1 MAINSCV
8 LLGRITHDLELKQT
22 PSGVSVL
29 SFSVAVERN
38 FVKQG
43 EERQADF
50 IDCVAWRQTAEFISK
65 FFGKGR
71 MIALEGE
78 IQTRT
83 YQDKDGNNRK
93 ATEIVVSQAS
103 FTGEKKEDNN
113 GYANNSA
120 PAPAGTPPIPTER
133 LDGFEQGLADDSGV
147 PF

>member
-1 MAINSCV
+1 MLNRAIIM
-8 LLGRITHDLELKQT
+8 GRITHDLELKQT

-103 FTGEKKEDNN
+103 FTGEKKE
-113 GYANNSA
+113 GGNNSA
-120 PAPAGTPPIPTER
+120 PAPAGTPPIPTQQ
-133 LDGFEQGLADDSGV
+133 LDGFENAALTDEGV

>member
-1 MAINSCV
+1 MLNRVIIM
-8 LLGRITHDLELKQT
+8 GRITHDLELKQT
-22 PSGVSVL
+22 PNGVSVL

-38 FVKQG
+38 FAKQG

-93 ATEIVVSQAS
+93 ATEIIVSQAS
-103 FTGEKKEDNN
+103 FTGEKKEGNN

-120 PAPAGTPPIPTER
+120 PAPSGTPPIPTQQ

>member
-22 PSGVSVL
+22 PNGVSVL

-38 FVKQG
+38 FAKQG

-71 MIALEGE
+71 MIAIEGE

-93 ATEIVVSQAS
+93 VTEIVVSQAS
-103 FTGEKKEDNN
+103 FTGEKKEGNS
-113 GYANNSA
+113 GYANSSA
-120 PAPAGTPPIPTER
+120 PAPAGTPPIPTQQ
-133 LDGFEQGLADDSGV
+133 LDGFEQGLDDSGV

>member
-1 MAINSCV
+1 MALNKAIIM
-8 LLGRITHDLELKQT
+8 GRITHDLELKQT
-22 PSGVSVL
+22 PNGVSVL

-38 FVKQG
+38 FAKQG

-103 FTGEKKEDNN
+103 FTGEKKEGNS
-113 GYANNSA
+113 GYANRSA

>member
-1 MAINSCV
+1 MALNKAIIM
-8 LLGRITHDLELKQT
+8 GRITHDLELKQT
-22 PSGVSVL
+22 PNGISVL

-38 FVKQG
+38 YAKQG

-50 IDCVAWRQTAEFISK
+50 IDCVAWRQSAEFISK
-65 FFGKGR
+65 YFGKGR

-93 ATEIVVSQAS
+93 VTEIVVSQAS
-103 FTGEKKEDNN
+103 FTGEPKDK
-113 GYANNSA
+113 AQNSNSI
-120 PAPAGTPPIPTER
+120 PAGAPPVPTADIPTDE
-133 LDGFEQGLADDSGV
+133 LTDDGV

>member
-1 MAINSCV
+1 MALNKAIIM
-8 LLGRITHDLELKQT
+8 GRITHDLELKQT
-22 PSGVSVL
+22 PNGVSVL

-38 FVKQG
+38 YAKQG

-93 ATEIVVSQAS
+93 VTEIVVSQAS
-103 FTGEKKEDNN
+103 FTGEKKEGNS
-113 GYANNSA
+113 GYANNSD
-120 PAPAGTPPIPTER
+120 PAPAGTPPIPTQQ
-133 LDGFEQGLADDSGV
+133 LDGFEQGLDDSGV

>member
-1 MAINSCV
+1 MLNRVIIM
-8 LLGRITHDLELKQT
+8 GRITHDLELKQT
-22 PSGVSVL
+22 PNGVSVL

-38 FVKQG
+38 FAKQG

-93 ATEIVVSQAS
+93 VTEIVVSQAS
-103 FTGEKKEDNN
+103 FTGEKKEGGNS
-113 GYANNSA
+113 SA
-120 PAPAGTPPIPTER
+120 PAPAGTPPIPTQQ

>member
-1 MAINSCV
+1 MLNRVIIM
-8 LLGRITHDLELKQT
+8 GRITHDLELKQT
-22 PSGVSVL
+22 PNGVSVL

-38 FVKQG
+38 FAKQG

-83 YQDKDGNNRK
+83 YQDKDGNKRK
-93 ATEIVVSQAS
+93 ATEIVVDNAS
-103 FTGEKKEDNN
+103 FTGEAKQG
-113 GYANNSA
+113 GYSSYNTSEA
-120 PAPAGTPPIPTER
+120 APAGTPPIPTER